1 MTNCKDNTMKRKIL
15 YIGRKRTTHLLYILE
30 KKENS
35 KIELMQTPLPHSK
48 IIIKNM
54 TVPK

>member
-1 MTNCKDNTMKRKIL
+1 MANCKDNTMKCKIL
-15 YIGRKRTTHLLYILE
+15 YIERKRTTHLLYILE

-35 KIELMQTPLPHSK
+35 KMEWIQTPLPHSK
-48 IIIKNM
+48 IIIQNM